1 MIDIDAKID
10 LNTSNGR
17 REAHYKLHIKTD
29 EFITLFG
36 KSGAGKTTL
45 LRLIAG
51 LETPKSGKIVVDNEI
66 WFDSDK
72 KINLPPQKRGAGF
85 VFQNYA
91 LFPAMNVEK
100 NILYGCKTGEQK
112 KSLPKLLAIT
122 ELENLA
128 SSYPHQ
134 LSGGQKQRVALA
146 RALINE
152 PKILLLDEPLSALDN
167 EMRLKLQDELLT
179 IHREF
184 KIPALLVSH
193 DVAETIKLSDRVAM
207 IKDGTINKFDTP
219 INIFRDN
226 ESDGLF
232 GEIIKIEKNSL
243 SVLVGSSIVS
253 MDMNDKDT
261 LSYKIGDK
269 IKLKITNN
277 SKGLNV

>member
-1 MIDIDAKID
+1 
-10 LNTSNGR
+10 
-17 REAHYKLHIKTD
+17 
-29 EFITLFG
+29 
-36 KSGAGKTTL
+36 
-45 LRLIAG
+45 
-51 LETPKSGKIVVDNEI
+51 
-66 WFDSDK
+66 
-72 KINLPPQKRGAGF
+72 
-85 VFQNYA
+85 
-91 LFPAMNVEK
+91 
-100 NILYGCKTGEQK
+100 
-112 KSLPKLLAIT
+112 
-122 ELENLA
+122 
-128 SSYPHQ
+128 
-134 LSGGQKQRVALA
+134 
-146 RALINE
+146 
-152 PKILLLDEPLSALDN
+152 
-167 EMRLKLQDELLT
+167 
-179 IHREF
+179 EF